1 MGMSNFLFGFA
12 ISSFFAACT
21 FGVQYYLQETNE
33 MNGADISLFMAIG
46 FGIAAIIAAIIGGRL
61 HRRDI
66 KIRQKKEYDQTESLN
81 EIMKSLKNLHN
92 RTIPTNKD
100 QLIRAILK
108 VRNAAMVIIDSN
120 GTPENTIA
128 FNTANTEL
136 ENEGNVAGAQHGI
149 YKELIDNLIIFIS
162 VRTFVSLFPNNRNTK
177 ASDDSKQRIDDVVNK
192 AVKLISATSP
202 MENNNAKTGNQ

>member
-1 MGMSNFLFGFA
+1 
-12 ISSFFAACT
+12 
-21 FGVQYYLQETNE
+21 
-33 MNGADISLFMAIG
+33 MNGADISLFMAVV
-46 FGIAAIIAAIIGGRL
+46 FGIAAIITAIIGGRL

-66 KIRQKKEYDQTESLN
+66 KIRQKKEYDRAESLN
-81 EIMKSLKNLHN
+81 KIMKSLENLRD

-108 VRNAAMVIIDSN
+108 VRDAAMVIIDGN

-136 ENEGNVAGAQHGI
+136 GNEGNVAGAQHGI

-202 MENNNAKTGNQ
+202 MENNNAKTENQ